1 VRRVAVV
8 VPSHASVF
16 VLSAASFTSSA
27 HRLSNLSS
35 TSISFAI
42 VTQSFV
48 ICGAQKPFSRIT
60 FLHFGPIV
68 VVTVFATVSIHLII
82 FSLASSENI
91 ICFAIIII

>member
-1 VRRVAVV
+1 L
-8 VPSHASVF
+8 

-27 HRLSNLSS
+27 QRLSNLSS

-42 VTQSFV
+42 VTQSLV
-48 ICGAQKPFSRIT
+48 ICGAPKPFSSIT
-60 FLHFGPIV
+60 FLPFGHIV

-91 ICFAIIII
+91 ICFAIVFV